1 MEKDSNLRRHRQQ
14 IYSLSPLA
22 TRESIRERIYYIQ
35 RRKFLQDI
43 FSAFLDVLRAR
54 ACLKKH
60 SRNLPAPLCSIFCLN
75 SVAAARYGAFI
86 RTKSSTNCDAHLAES
101 FFQIRSR

>member
-43 FSAFLDVLRAR
+43 FSAFLDILYAR
-54 ACLKKH
+54 ACLKNY
-60 SRNLPAPLCSIFCLN
+60 SRNLHAPDELKKN
-75 SVAAARYGAFI
+75 
-86 RTKSSTNCDAHLAES
+86 
-101 FFQIRSR
+101 Q